1 MFISLSD
8 MSLICLFKFTIYQHH
23 KALSLLNDDKIMEDV
38 CYQKMYIQ
46 DLEGLQIK
54 FDVEE
59 KALGLL

>member
-1 MFISLSD
+1 
-8 MSLICLFKFTIYQHH
+8 
-23 KALSLLNDDKIMEDV
+23 MEDV
-38 CYQKMYIQ
+38 CYQKMCIQ